1 MKTLALEEKTPD
13 ETFEEYDPDSML
25 IKVNFWRS
33 GLEALT
39 DEILQPI
46 EIKVQKNMSMSALM
60 ARLAEENNSRT
71 QQDWKENDVRV
82 LKRNPL
88 LNTSHLEI
96 LSDQPAKLLTQLR
109 INEGV
114 NLFVE
119 NKNVPHPQGL
129 NVGDGE

>member
-46 EIKVQKNMSMSALM
+46 EIKVQKNMAMSALM

-129 NVGDGE
+129 NVGDGD

>member
-1 MKTLALEEKTPD
+1 MLDTYTGREEETLQQLRIYPMKTLALEEKLPD

-25 IKVNFWRS
+25 IKVNFWRA

-46 EIKVQKNMSMSALM
+46 EIKVQKNMAMSALM

-71 QQDWKENDVRV
+71 QGDWKENEVRI

-88 LNTSHLEI
+88 LNTSHLEV
-96 LSDQPAKLLTQLR
+96 LSDQPAKLLT
-109 INEGV
+109 
-114 NLFVE
+114 
-119 NKNVPHPQGL
+119 
-129 NVGDGE
+129 

>member
-1 MKTLALEEKTPD
+1 MLDTYTGRESETLQQLRIYPMKTLALEEKTPD

-25 IKVNFWRS
+25 IKVNFWRA

-46 EIKVQKNMSMSALM
+46 EIKVQKNMAMSALM

-71 QQDWKENDVRV
+71 QQTWKENEVRV

-96 LSDQPAKLLTQLR
+96 LSDQPAKLLT
-109 INEGV
+109 
-114 NLFVE
+114 
-119 NKNVPHPQGL
+119 
-129 NVGDGE
+129 

>member
-46 EIKVQKNMSMSALM
+46 EIKVQKNMAMSALM

>member
-1 MKTLALEEKTPD
+1 MA
-13 ETFEEYDPDSML
+13 
-25 IKVNFWRS
+25 
-33 GLEALT
+33 
-39 DEILQPI
+39 
-46 EIKVQKNMSMSALM
+46 MSALM

-71 QQDWKENDVRV
+71 QQTWKENEVRV

-96 LSDQPAKLLTQLR
+96 LSDQLAKLLTQLR

-119 NKNVPHPQGL
+119 NKFEPHPQGL
-129 NVGDGE
+129 SVGDSE

>member
-1 MKTLALEEKTPD
+1 
-13 ETFEEYDPDSML
+13 
-25 IKVNFWRS
+25 
-33 GLEALT
+33 
-39 DEILQPI
+39 
-46 EIKVQKNMSMSALM
+46 M

>member
-46 EIKVQKNMSMSALM
+46 EMKVQKNMAMSALM

-71 QQDWKENDVRV
+71 
-82 LKRNPL
+82 
-88 LNTSHLEI
+88 
-96 LSDQPAKLLTQLR
+96 
-109 INEGV
+109 
-114 NLFVE
+114 
-119 NKNVPHPQGL
+119 
-129 NVGDGE
+129 

>member
-1 MKTLALEEKTPD
+1 MKTLALEEKSPD

-46 EIKVQKNMSMSALM
+46 EIKVQKNMAMSALM

>member
-25 IKVNFWRS
+25 IKVNFWRA

-46 EIKVQKNMSMSALM
+46 EIKVQKNMAMSALM

-71 QQDWKENDVRV
+71 QQTWKENEVRV

-96 LSDQPAKLLTQLR
+96 LSDQPAKLLT
-109 INEGV
+109 
-114 NLFVE
+114 
-119 NKNVPHPQGL
+119 
-129 NVGDGE
+129 